1 MTDLRN
7 LRRAG
12 GDALRL
18 LVERLPQEHDSR
30 GGEEEASI
38 VFADVSGYSD
48 YVATAGDD
56 AALAVLAALEA
67 VVTDAVAQRR
77 GARVVKRLG
86 DGIML
91 AARRPHDGPAIAAAL
106 VDGFERAAAEHGWP
120 LHLRAGVHRGIV
132 RRQGRDC
139 IGYHVNLAARVAE
152 AAPPG
157 RALATDEALQA
168 VDLSRAGLH
177 ATPAGRLHAKGVHGP
192 VSLHTLR
199 REDPPERAAG

>member
-1 MTDLRN
+1 MTDLRT

-18 LVERLPQEHDSR
+18 LVDLLPPDWDPRS
-30 GGEEEASI
+30 GEEETSI

-48 YVATAGDD
+48 FVAATGDD
-56 AALAVLAALEA
+56 TALLVLAALD
-67 VVTDAVAQRR
+67 DAVAGALNGRK

-91 AARRPHDGPAIAAAL
+91 AARRAGDGPAIAAEL
-106 VDGFERAAAEHGWP
+106 VAAFERAAQSHEWP
-120 LHLRAGVHRGIV
+120 LRLRAGVHRGVV
-132 RRQGRDC
+132 RRQGEDR

-157 RALATDEALQA
+157 RTLASEAALAG
-168 VDLSRAGLH
+168 VDLAREGL
-177 ATPAGRLHAKGVHGP
+177 AARPAGRLHAKGVNGP
-192 VSLHTLR
+192 VAVRTVWP
-199 REDPPERAAG
+199 DPAARRAAS